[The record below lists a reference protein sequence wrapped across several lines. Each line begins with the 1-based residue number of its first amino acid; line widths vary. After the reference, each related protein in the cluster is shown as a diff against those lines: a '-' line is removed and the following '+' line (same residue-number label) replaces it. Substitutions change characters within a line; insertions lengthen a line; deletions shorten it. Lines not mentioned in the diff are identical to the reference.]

1 MSTTKKSG
9 LGRGLGALLQGIDIA
24 SPVKTDSGHTADPVA
39 DQPVRHPTD
48 QPNKQPARQPDKQQ
62 GKQPASTRTASTQA
76 TGPVRKEESAK
87 ESSQAKN
94 AATSDKATTTAGTSS
109 QRTSRGLAS
118 EKVEEILAAADQNA
132 DQNAEVSNV
141 PIDSISRGTYQ
152 PRVHFDP
159 ESLQELADSI
169 TAQGLIQPI
178 LLRRRAGGF
187 ELIAGERRWRAAQLA
202 GLNTIPAIVRE
213 MDDHAVAAVTLIENI
228 QREDL
233 NPLEEASALY
243 RLKNEFDM
251 TDQAVAEAV
260 GRSRTAVSNL
270 IRLLD
275 LDERVAEMLAT
286 GKIEM
291 GHARALL
298 TLPADE
304 QHALAMKVYAEG
316 LSVRVAESLARG
328 GAPAR
333 KNSRKSGKKPQD
345 SHIKALESQLSE
357 KLGATVSIDHTSSG
371 KGNITVSYNSL
382 DELDG
387 ILSHIS

>member
-1 MSTTKKSG
+1 M
-9 LGRGLGALLQGIDIA
+9 LQGIDIA

-387 ILSHIS
+387 ILSHIN

>member
-387 ILSHIS
+387 ILSHIN